1 MNEVPNSV
9 IKIIPVENKK
19 QRAEFIDFPHDL
31 YEGDRNYVPELF
43 LGQDDLLNPKK
54 HPFYKHSTTKLFLAY
69 KDHKLVGRI
78 AAIWNV
84 NHNSF
89 NQLQEGQFGFFDCI
103 DDQEVARRLLDHAAD
118 WVRKKGGDKIV
129 GPINLTTNDTCGLLV
144 EGFDRPPMAM
154 MPYNYPYY
162 ESLIK
167 QAGFEKKVDLRAYLV
182 NKATASRRSV
192 LLLDKLE
199 TRLERSGIHLR
210 QINLKDFTNE
220 AQKIKKVYNQAWDKN
235 LGFVP
240 MTDEEFMYVAKDL
253 KMIVD
258 PKYCILAEKEGE
270 IIGFALG
277 IPNINEILI
286 RIKRGRLLPSG
297 IFKLLFGRK
306 NIKSL
311 RVLMLGVLANY
322 RRLGIEACL
331 YGRIIKN
338 AIPLG
343 ITEAECSWMLDD
355 NYMMNHAI
363 EQINGDFYKRYR
375 LFEKTL

>member
-1 MNEVPNSV
+1 MIRIVS
-9 IKIIPVENKK
+9 VENKK
-19 QRAEFIDFPHDL
+19 QRASFIDFPHDL
-31 YEGDRNYVPELF
+31 YREDSNYVPELF
-43 LGQDDLLNPKK
+43 MGQDDLLNPRK
-54 HPFYKHSTTKLFLAY
+54 HPFYKHSTARLFLAY
-69 KDHKLVGRI
+69 RDQKLVGRI

-89 NQLQEGQFGFFDCI
+89 NNVKEGQFGFFDCI
-103 DDQEVARRLLDHAAD
+103 DDQEVANSLFEHVFN
-118 WVRKKGGDKIV
+118 WVKEKGGERIV
-129 GPINLTTNDTCGLLV
+129 GPINLSTNDSCGLLV

-154 MPYNYPYY
+154 MPYNFPYY
-162 ESLIK
+162 ERLILGN
-167 QAGFEKKVDLRAYLV
+167 GFLKKVDLRAYLV
-182 NKATASRRSV
+182 NKQNANNRSV

-199 TRLERSGIHLR
+199 ARLGRSGIHLR
-210 QINLKDFTNE
+210 QINIRDFNNE
-220 AQKIKKVYNQAWDKN
+220 AEKIKKVYNKAWDKN
-235 LGFVP
+235 LAFVP

-258 PKYCILAEKEGE
+258 PKYCILAEKNGE
-270 IIGFALG
+270 IVGFALG

-286 RIKRGRLLPSG
+286 KIKRGRLFPTG

-311 RVLMLGVLANY
+311 RVLMLGVLEDY

-338 AIPLG
+338 AIPEG
-343 ITEAECSWMLDD
+343 IVEAECSWMLDD
-355 NYMMNHAI
+355 NYLMNHAI
-363 EQINGDFYKRYR
+363 EQINADFYKRYR